1 MGETK
6 QNIDMVNQTERPAEN
21 VTPGAGP
28 EIAADPRQMI
38 AACNELG
45 AMYRETG
52 QYSLSLEG
60 VQNPKSPHTIT
71 QSFFVILLCSG
82 KFFIPSL
89 PHSPWQSP
97 VTKIISPLLSSANHA
112 KHSYYII
119 LS

>member
-52 QYSLSLEG
+52 QYSLSLEAFA
-60 VQNPKSPHTIT
+60 NAR
-71 QSFFVILLCSG
+71 
-82 KFFIPSL
+82 SL
-89 PHSPWQSP
+89 IRE
-97 VTKIISPLLSSANHA
+97 TLGTGCAE
-112 KHSYYII
+112 
-119 LS
+119 